1 MSERGG
7 TAPLGKRLGLTAS
20 ATAAIVTVVAVGMAI
35 SRMPP
40 LLSITLSGRGV
51 SERAIGLLVST
62 IAVAS
67 LATMPLA
74 PRLAA
79 RFGTARTIV
88 AALLVAASLIP
99 VYRGI
104 EALALFFPLAFVYGA
119 CLSTVFVLSEAWIN
133 AVTDERHRG
142 TVMGIY
148 ATVLSLGF
156 ASGPAILAAVGMDS
170 LRPFLIGSAILFLAT
185 LPVLAARRVSPEF
198 GGGGHQPFVGFL
210 FAVPLATFGV
220 FCFAM
225 AESGGFAFLPLWGMR
240 LGYEKATAPLFA
252 SAMTLGNVALQIP
265 LGLLADRID
274 RRGRHVRHGGGRH
287 GLGQPV
293 PPHAGAV
300 RVGRGDGRTL
310 HGRAGAPRLARA
322 RGRPCGR
329 QRRLHLRLFARDAG
343 RAAGPGRD
351 HGPPAA
357 HRLPALSRHDL
368 RPLHRVHSLAHR
380 QGAAAVRGFIASA
393 SPASPRARG
402 SAQPELQTDAPPLRT
417 P

>member
-1 MSERGG
+1 MSERSGA
-7 TAPLGKRLGLTAS
+7 APLAARLGLTAS
-20 ATAAIVTVVAVGMAI
+20 ATAAIATVVAVGTAI
-35 SRMPP
+35 SLMPP
-40 LLSITLSGRGV
+40 LLSIMLSARGV
-51 SERAIGLLVST
+51 SERTIGLLVST

-67 LATMPLA
+67 LATTPLA

-88 AALLVAASLIP
+88 AALLVAAILIP
-99 VYRGI
+99 VYWWV
-104 EALALFFPLAFVYGA
+104 EALILFFPLALIYGA

-198 GGGGHQPFVGFL
+198 GGGGHQPVVGFL

-274 RRGRHVRHGGGRH
+274 RRTLLAACGAAGMFGMAAAAMVSGNLFLLMPVLFVWGGATAGLYTVGLAHLASRVRAADLAGANAAFIFAYSLGMLVGPL
-287 GLGQPV
+287 GLGETMGHLPLTGF
-293 PPHAGAV
+293 PLYLGTIFALYTAF
-300 RVGRGDGRTL
+300 TL
-310 HGRAGAPRLARA
+310 WRIARAPRR
-322 RGRPCGR
+322 
-329 QRRLHLRLFARDAG
+329 
-343 RAAGPGRD
+343 
-351 HGPPAA
+351 
-357 HRLPALSRHDL
+357 
-368 RPLHRVHSLAHR
+368 
-380 QGAAAVRGFIASA
+380 
-393 SPASPRARG
+393 
-402 SAQPELQTDAPPLRT
+402 
-417 P
+417 